1 VFRFLGIIGLLT
13 AVATTGIVLEKR
25 ILEVRR
31 LRSRQHFRSE
41 VLRDRRAELQ
51 LITQQFSGA
60 KELAAP
66 IHSGLM
72 QPRNDA
78 GQPGIPLVP
87 LPELRLPVPRS
98 EAAR

>member
-1 VFRFLGIIGLLT
+1 VYRFLGIVALLT
-13 AVATTGIVLEKR
+13 AVTTTGIVLEKR

-41 VLRDRRAELQ
+41 VLLDRRAELQ

-66 IHSGLM
+66 IHAGLM
-72 QPRNDA
+72 QPRRDA
-78 GQPGIPLVP
+78 GQPNVPLIP
-87 LPELRLPVPRS
+87 LPELRLPVPSS
-98 EAAR
+98 EANR